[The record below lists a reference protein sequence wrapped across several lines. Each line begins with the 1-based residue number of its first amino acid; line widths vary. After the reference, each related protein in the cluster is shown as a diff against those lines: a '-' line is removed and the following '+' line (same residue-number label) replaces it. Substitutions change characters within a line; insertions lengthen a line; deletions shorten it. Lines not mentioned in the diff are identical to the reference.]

1 MLKLSLFITALFL
14 ISCKT
19 EFHRTIEK
27 YPNDKLA
34 IEYVY
39 PDKNDTS
46 KYAYVAYFKN
56 GDTMFKAEVND
67 LKFVEK
73 KINYYDNG
81 KIESIETL
89 YKPTALDD
97 SLYDCEIMYFTPEGN
112 PFKNLHYKD
121 GVKALPAK
129 YWLNSGIILTGIY
142 KDRLHKEVLW
152 RWYDKNDRLIKQQI
166 DFGNEEA
173 FTNPME

>member
-1 MLKLSLFITALFL
+1 MSKLSLFITSLFL

-73 KINYYDNG
+73 KINYYENG

-121 GVKALPAK
+121 GVKALPSK
-129 YWLNSGIILTGIY
+129 YWLDNRIILTGNY
-142 KDRLHKEVLW
+142 NDRLHNTVLW
-152 RWYDKNDRLIKQQI
+152 QWYDRYDRIIRQRI
-166 DFGNEEA
+166 DSGTVDG
-173 FTNPME
+173 FTTPTQ